1 MKTNLT
7 DHQAK
12 TAYLEQH
19 YGKDILPLSAFE
31 QTMPGSEPIEIL
43 FFYKKDTPVSKLRE
57 SLLKT
62 IDHYNLFSS
71 RLIMTG
77 QDKFALQY
85 CTDGAAVAVLPFID
99 KKFDEMDLDEIKS
112 RMTHVKTLPG
122 DLCSP

>member
-1 MKTNLT
+1 VNLLKTNLT

-43 FFYKKDTPVSKLRE
+43 FFYKKDTPVSKLRA

-62 IDHYNLFSS
+62 HGR
-71 RLIMTG
+71 RLG
-77 QDKFALQY
+77 RRS
-85 CTDGAAVAVLPFID
+85 AV
-99 KKFDEMDLDEIKS
+99 S
-112 RMTHVKTLPG
+112 G
-122 DLCSP
+122 